1 VVDNALYQITSVDD
15 QISGSSKKS
24 LWRKAAEACESSSSV
39 RSKMSRCSPHME
51 MERMGT
57 RDRDRSGRKQESKQV
72 DVDLTDEYFTD
83 ETLQKE
89 GEEMVVQRL

>member
-1 VVDNALYQITSVDD
+1 LE
-15 QISGSSKKS
+15 G
-24 LWRKAAEACESSSSV
+24 L
-39 RSKMSRCSPHME
+39 
-51 MERMGT
+51 GT
-57 RDRDRSGRKQESKQV
+57 RDRDRDRSGRKQESKQV